1 MNTITKAE
9 QVAQTYDDAARHNL
23 PSKGCYELAIEAA
36 GTLGGIEIDY
46 SKMTESCA
54 SKVTFE
60 FDDKSRAQV
69 KYGGVCLETEH

>member
-1 MNTITKAE
+1 MNINKAE
-9 QVAQTYDDAARHNL
+9 KVAQTYDEAERDNL

-46 SKMTESCA
+46 SPITESCT

-60 FDDKSRAQV
+60 FDDLSRAQV
-69 KYGGVCLETEH
+69 KYGGVFVIC